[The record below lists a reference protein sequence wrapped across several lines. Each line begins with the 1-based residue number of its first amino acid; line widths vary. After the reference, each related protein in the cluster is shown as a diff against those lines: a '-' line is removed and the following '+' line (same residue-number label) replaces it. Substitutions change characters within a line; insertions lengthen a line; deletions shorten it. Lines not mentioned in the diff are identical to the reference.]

1 MSRLTS
7 LQGTFRAHVLR
18 ARLVDEGFDVELRG
32 ALDGPYG
39 LTVGDLARVDVYVPG
54 DQIEEASMVLLVN
67 EVDEV
72 DERFDDDDRPPVAAR
87 RHVSGR
93 VVAALDPVR
102 ARRRTGRAGAALV
115 LSGRG
120 RVQLSSAVSS
130 SPLMRRNAR
139 RGRARSSNA
148 TSS

>member
-7 LQGTFRAHVLR
+7 LQGTFRAHVLA

-54 DQIEEASMVLLVN
+54 DQIEEASMVLLVT

-72 DERFDDDDRPPVAAR
+72 DDR
-87 RHVSGR
+87 
-93 VVAALDPVR
+93 L
-102 ARRRTGRAGAALV
+102 RRRPRPAGRTPPRERTGDRGA
-115 LSGRG
+115 
-120 RVQLSSAVSS
+120 
-130 SPLMRRNAR
+130 
-139 RGRARSSNA
+139 
-148 TSS
+148 